1 MPDIPPTDP
10 TEGGSV
16 QRPLSPPTASSSS
29 FAFAPVPQL
38 PCTDFN
44 PDGPSEFDAEMS
56 LPRGAGLPVIK
67 FAPLPTLWKLETFVS
82 YDDDD
87 DDEHKQI
94 RFVRPKQELQERPG
108 QTLYAVDNE
117 DSDKSIP
124 IEEPLK
130 KMKTEGWGAHMFPQ
144 DKWKCDTCLGHNDLN
159 FSKCSACEA
168 ARPGHEATTVAMT
181 ELE

>member
-1 MPDIPPTDP
+1 MECPTFHQPTQQKEDQSSVPCLRLPPVPVLLPLHQCHNFRAQT
-10 TEGGSV
+10 SI
-16 QRPLSPPTASSSS
+16 QMAPLSLMLRCLCLV
-29 FAFAPVPQL
+29 APVCQ
-38 PCTDFN
+38 
-44 PDGPSEFDAEMS
+44 
-56 LPRGAGLPVIK
+56 

-87 DDEHKQI
+87 DDEDKQI
-94 RFVRPKQELQERPG
+94 RFVRPEQELQERPG

-117 DSDKSIP
+117 DSDNSIP

-168 ARPGHEATTVAMT
+168 ARPGHEATTAAMT